1 LKILIYSKNG
11 SSIVEGNRNVLF
23 DDDGNYQDGVLS
35 LGSTRIDIFAEIPNI
50 AMLENVFQSIEEVEI
65 TPEIVEMEEDVL
77 GAEEE
82 DGVVV
87 WETLDKNER
96 LTDYGIY

>member
-1 LKILIYSKNG
+1 MAI
-11 SSIVEGNRNVLF
+11 
-23 DDDGNYQDGVLS
+23 
-35 LGSTRIDIFAEIPNI
+35 
-50 AMLENVFQSIEEVEI
+50 LENVFVEREEVEI